1 MFQVKKNFRK
11 ALVTVFMLMVFCVSA
26 VMSISAAEDADKTHK
41 LTYMVD
47 GSVWKEQEYQEG
59 DEVEVLE
66 APEKTNFI
74 FAEWKNLPETMPASD
89 QTVTAVYNFDGPL
102 VTDLDQV
109 YECDLVVSEEIA
121 VTMYL
126 RINKEGNFVFSRSTD
141 FSQAE
146 KGAGKV
152 YRKSEKAEITGG
164 EYAVDISCPRC
175 RACLSRY

>member
-1 MFQVKKNFRK
+1 MH
-11 ALVTVFMLMVFCVSA
+11 LSGDPY
-26 VMSISAAEDADKTHK
+26 DA
-41 LTYMVD
+41 
-47 GSVWKEQEYQEG
+47 GAWKEQEYQEG
-59 DEVEVLE
+59 DEVEVPE
-66 APEKTNFI
+66 APEKNNFI

-89 QTVTAVYNFDGPL
+89 QTVTAVYNFDGAP

-164 EYAVDISCPRC
+164 EYAVDIS
-175 RACLSRY
+175 